1 MASNEDFYNAVAD
14 SIERMQKRI
23 DELEGKDS
31 IREAKNVLTDLKR
44 ERSLG
49 RAEKESYANES
60 ALLATKMND
69 LSAQLKEAQEKAI
82 TEIEKKEKA
91 TRAKDLLLQT
101 KLADLEL
108 QMASMEQNL
117 QEKAITLQG
126 LQQDIDRSFAN
137 AAVLK
142 DRIHQDQG
150 SIRKAAYEAAE
161 YSVKAFNDQKMSEEI
176 QRQMRILNPTAFA
189 EPEDTQEV

>member
-1 MASNEDFYNAVAD
+1 MKDSDAITWLMTTVAD
-14 SIERMQKRI
+14 LSEKLEKIEGT
-23 DELEGKDS
+23 EAV
-31 IREAKNVLTDLKR
+31 REAKNVLTDLKR
-44 ERSLG
+44 ERNLARSE
-49 RAEKESYANES
+49 RETSAAEMATLADRMNNMNEELQV
-60 ALLATKMND
+60 AR
-69 LSAQLKEAQEKAI
+69 EKTIA
-82 TEIEKKEKA
+82 EVEKKEKS

-142 DRIHQDQG
+142 DRIHHDEG

-161 YSVKAFNDQKMSEEI
+161 YSVKALNDKKMSEEI

-189 EPEDTQEV
+189 EPEETQEV